1 MGSSGGTSASAG
13 AFQLPADRGYLA
25 WTQPIT
31 VMGGS
36 TVVPTAGL
44 LNLRRIR
51 RVPAGPV
58 TNIVTYIS
66 GAGVTLTAGQCFAAL
81 FTSAGVPVGTTADQS
96 VAWVSTGL
104 KPMALAGGPYSVAAG
119 DYYVGFWFNGTTGPS
134 IPRSGT
140 INANLT
146 NAGLAA
152 PDFDSAS
159 ANASVTTTAPN
170 PFTAQ
175 TSVVYEWWFA
185 LS

>member
-1 MGSSGGTSASAG
+1 MGTSGGSTVSAG
-13 AFQLPADRGYLA
+13 AFQLPADRGYSA

-58 TNIVTYIS
+58 TNIVTYVS
-66 GAGVTLTAGQCFAAL
+66 GAGVTLTSGQCFAAL
-81 FTSAGVPVGTTADQS
+81 YTSAGVPVGQTADQS

-104 KPMALAGGPYSVAAG
+104 KTMALVGGPYSLVAG

-134 IPRSGT
+134 LPRSGT
-140 INANLT
+140 INQILT
-146 NAGLAA
+146 NAGLSA

-159 ANASVTTTAPN
+159 ANAGVTTTAPN
-170 PFTAQ
+170 PFGTQ
-175 TSVVYEWWFA
+175 TPVVYEWWFA
-185 LS
+185 LN